1 MFRIVFILF
10 IALGLTACS
19 STLEKVEDRSNRLT
33 TSWALGKP
41 YTRVATLG
49 TSRLAQLSADQTG
62 FGDMIGRSE
71 LADGTTLYRHI
82 APAAKTETG
91 ASLAGLVGRN
101 TQASNY
107 RLSYFKVGQDG
118 IVQDWATG
126 SVPGTAS
133 RCVTFIGGIFQKCA
147 DQALIKQDLAVYD
160 AQVLTRAKQ
169 PLSAWGAVVEAVPFV
184 ANPS

>member
-1 MFRIVFILF
+1 MFRIIFILCL
-10 IALGLTACS
+10 ALGVAACS
-19 STLEKVEDRSNRLT
+19 STMEKVEDRSNRLT

-49 TSRLAQLSADQTG
+49 TSRLAQLSAEQTG

-71 LADGTTLYRHI
+71 LLDGTTLYRHI

-91 ASLAGLVGRN
+91 ASFAGLVGRN
-101 TQASNY
+101 TQTNNY

-133 RCVTFIGGIFQKCA
+133 RCVSFIGGIFQKCA
-147 DQALIKQDLAVYD
+147 DQGLIKQDLAVYD
-160 AQVLTRAKQ
+160 GQVLTRAKQ
-169 PLSAWGAVVEAVPFV
+169 PLSAWGGFVVAVPLV
-184 ANPS
+184 ADPS